1 MLQPICK
8 SESFPL
14 SKEQRSRMLCFGVL
28 LCVWTNVIWRLMEQT
43 TTQSFLKRIHF
54 FSTNT
59 TLFSFF
65 SFFLLTLLFLSLLF
79 LFVFLQLAKYC
90 RLFLFPI
97 LTIHIFSCFFV
108 FSYTSTNIQKYLML
122 IRFVVEFSVACIIF
136 PRKHSVQA
144 FSSFSRLTGKVG
156 SETFKTGLFLGKSY
170 SICQIYK
177 HFDLQYSKKK
187 SSLRAISHQYPKSS
201 LAK

>member
-1 MLQPICK
+1 
-8 SESFPL
+8 
-14 SKEQRSRMLCFGVL
+14 
-28 LCVWTNVIWRLMEQT
+28 
-43 TTQSFLKRIHF
+43 
-54 FSTNT
+54 
-59 TLFSFF
+59 
-65 SFFLLTLLFLSLLF
+65 
-79 LFVFLQLAKYC
+79 
-90 RLFLFPI
+90 
-97 LTIHIFSCFFV
+97 
-108 FSYTSTNIQKYLML
+108 ML

-136 PRKHSVQA
+136 PRKHSVEA

-187 SSLRAISHQYPKSS
+187 SSLRAISLQYPKSS